1 MENDYATDPGTGA
14 RFSRA
19 DLKNLDIYDLAMLYK
34 AIFNDSPHCHMDS
47 KIQRETIYDAIMSGE
62 PQKIDPEWD

>member
-1 MENDYATDPGTGA
+1 
-14 RFSRA
+14 
-19 DLKNLDIYDLAMLYK
+19 MLYK